1 MNNTGIATF
10 ANDCVF
16 TTPNPAQAKNPQVRN
31 SINGFPCLLYIND
44 ELEGVYT
51 FNLDRYSTNSL
62 GYDTTQFPKCL
73 SYEISAN
80 SDTTAGAFVPW
91 STSTGKT
98 EREYLAADFKC
109 RFPDNRVNGDDD
121 FAELKRLVDWVGNA
135 TDDMFREQIE
145 QYFNLEYLIRYY
157 LTVQLFGLIDNLGK
171 NTMLTTF
178 DGNVW
183 YMQLYDCD
191 SCTGLDNS
199 GAMKFDPDIE
209 VQVGVFNTSNS
220 RLWDK
225 LRRNFPNQILAQWE
239 VLRLNEFTEENI
251 MKYLVDNISDKI
263 PEINYNLDA
272 WKKYIVL
279 GKDMLFACHGNR
291 RQQIQRWIKERII
304 YVDTLLNYNVS
315 TNDYITVRVN
325 KLGEVH
331 FDIQTFQPM
340 YFSIK
345 FRNEVDGTGT
355 ITKRIGRGETVRFSY
370 NIPVATDQE
379 ILVYGGRFIKDLGD
393 LSEMNPTNLILSNAT
408 RLTKVKCTNADML
421 INASISGCT
430 MLQEVDLHGCNNLGA
445 GSDASLQTL
454 DLSACRNLRKVDI
467 SGTQLTALYTSQQGG
482 IIQEILYPYSIQ
494 IVQVQN
500 QARLTSLGIPCYY
513 TGNYNDERNIFAE
526 RLSLMQ
532 VSNCPNVRTFVKNY
546 YVNEDGSEV
555 PVPTFIGVSKGRTFN
570 LSNVMGHLTQI
581 DLSYCSNIESL
592 TLDNFYNL
600 TEINFDDIAPYN
612 ATTSN
617 LYNLTLTNCPNVETL
632 TFNQNTVDGEN
643 SLGVAFKTGTALD
656 LSGLYNLKHIR
667 SNVGVKGLKK
677 LILPLTISSLV
688 FDYPT
693 DTTYA
698 YGDSDIEDIF
708 SKNASHIEDDFK
720 GIDLLDIETITDF
733 SMGSLT
739 KISNAINLDVKITNT
754 FPYFNYFKTDN
765 YFKPEGIV
773 DISEYR
779 GSLEYLFK
787 GVDLDKLTVVCTEPL
802 PHTSGK
808 YMFAFASGEDVETLN
823 TLFSYMPNVTDFSYM
838 FYCGY
843 LKHAPLIP
851 IRAENV
857 SYMFYNNSTM
867 ETTPSNWSQ
876 AYPSTITPSY
886 CYTGCS
892 GIISID
898 GEPGSIDD
906 IPVAWGGFDREN
918 LTFSGETIVVD
929 NTLEREIINF
939 TASGQ
944 TLQNIV
950 PEVGQ
955 TSTIIANKS
964 EQPVGEGLSELILIA
979 DGETPQAELE
989 GLTLV
994 NLASEKRSGF
1004 MGQVSHSQNIKT
1016 GLNSNFVIEDE
1027 QEVFSTVV
1035 EGNSLVNIIPEIGE
1049 TTLLTNSDRS
1059 YSVEKGLDSTIIV
1072 KDGEMKQAIVYGETM
1087 TNLTDKTVPTDET
1100 TVEYKQSYLTGETIK
1115 APIEPEDGDYN
1126 TMLIEGNTLVNI
1138 VPRDGS
1144 TPMLT
1149 NNGMSHIN
1157 TDNGLDE
1164 SILVKEGEMPSA
1176 TLKGLTLHSLEHNGE
1191 TPTLTTGGLTMTSTE
1206 RGLDSDIIT
1215 KDGEM
1220 TSAIMKGQS
1229 FVNLSKMSDFTKS
1242 SSQDTIT
1249 YTDNGVNIVFGNHA
1263 THYGR
1268 FKNKYTSLKENTWY
1282 TTYIIVTKNTLPSD
1296 CYAQFNI
1303 RHGASGG
1310 DYRDVDEIL
1319 YSANGVHFNELH
1331 IYGGMVGTFRV
1342 ATYTQDYDYTLR
1354 ERFFGTLWN
1363 VIMPDGKAS
1372 DYYAGSELEYGVI
1385 VIEGDTLDLGNPK
1398 YFSGIGSVK
1407 APTLTTYGK
1416 NLFNH
1421 KKDSYKVN
1429 GIIVNPTVDGFE
1441 LDGTCSGYQSWD
1453 LLTGEFIGN
1462 SIPDLTYYSD
1472 KILAN
1477 CSGEYIFSFNVGR
1490 ENATELGNGILIS
1503 LTLVYDDTK
1512 SEQLSWDV
1520 RAGDSIELKRNIT
1533 VKSHINGVF
1542 AKRWYG
1548 GRCDGFKFANV
1559 QIEQGTQKTTYEP
1572 YKTSVNITTP
1582 SDVVLRGGKDVSGN
1596 VFQDTLDLTTGKL
1609 TRVYDWW
1616 DLKTLLQATAPHSGF
1631 SYNSSTNKVYVQW
1644 NLINTHNGI
1653 ANGVGSGGYNA
1664 LIVSPMFRFT
1674 KNFGANSNLDYNAI
1688 GFFNKY
1694 LYLNLPYEPFSNVT
1708 LENETTLNG
1717 DEAKE
1722 ALYQYLTD
1730 NPCEIGIALK
1740 NPREEQIDLSDQP
1753 KPYAYKDGSIYL
1765 SSSELTPTLDYK
1777 AQSPNNLV
1785 FPTLKTN
1792 TEYTLFGK
1800 GANGQTFSLCGTNLT
1815 ISELP
1820 MVVTS
1825 GSTDD
1830 TNVLPIGDEI
1840 KDFMIVEGS
1849 YPTQDVAYFE
1859 GYRSVEINAGDNLI
1873 HTTTKNLMITPPNGA
1888 SNTPGVSGKD
1898 VTVTYNNGEWH
1909 FEGSLTNSYAQFN
1922 LINLDYAGG
1931 TNASSYISSFI
1942 STNPKALTNPNIG
1955 NAVLTWK
1962 TRNNGTTGIISLHA
1976 LYEDG
1981 TAINFSNGI
1990 LGTTVPIN
1998 LASKPII
2005 GLLIKFWQTF
2015 DTIDFTLYDLQ
2026 LEYSTDGTKLGY
2038 TDYVPAKSTAIT
2050 SPSNLVLHSVYD
2062 KKDYLDIKTG
2072 ILTHKTRKC
2081 IFNDEV
2087 SYGATALLY
2096 NRVDGYI
2103 DFRFDCNNFENN
2115 YQGDSGWCIAI
2126 GGIDWTPHTDYN
2138 WWWGREPMEVDC
2150 IIIHRQYIDGRIRK
2164 DRLSEETADAIKA
2177 FLASCNLTI
2186 LYALT
2191 NPYTEQIDLSSKPKP
2206 YAYKD
2211 GAINLA
2217 TTTITPTLEY
2227 QSLSSN
2233 NFTATATVKPATT
2246 YTMYGNNANNQT
2258 IKLCGNNT
2266 TITSLPMLV
2275 TSGGAS
2281 SDNIFISGDV
2291 ITDVMLIEG
2300 DVRDQDINY
2309 FTGVNSVIEPTINTY
2324 TYNLLHQTS
2333 REFDFTASNPW
2344 ATFNSSMHNNVYTLE
2359 CTKVGSNLQPRFGFF
2374 KGFYIRN
2381 SSQMSSNY
2389 LEDNPIFETGKTYT
2403 LSFDMHYTIEN
2414 KLTQDERTVLRLHF
2428 INKDGAETADFT
2440 PIGDFGSNH
2449 LIPYLNT
2456 KSTIIMDNLSD
2467 DGWYEVKLHYYF
2479 TFTPNVDVYSIVW
2492 FAQYG
2497 GSYLFNMEVSNIQV
2511 TESTE
2516 ELPYIIPVYKGVNDT
2531 QGIELRKLPNG
2542 VCDSYNP
2549 ITGEYVQRVTYT
2561 DVNDY
2566 STYSELETPIITYK
2580 EKQQPYAVNNSLAKI
2595 ETSTN
2600 TVFPKLTYSM
2610 QSKNVFDTTRW
2621 GIGRKLTQ
2629 RNIAQMYINGSTTPL
2644 IPTETLTFTEQ
2655 QLSSGTIVLNSNGND
2670 IVVVNEDYSGRDI
2683 PYFEG
2688 MRSVES
2694 LEISSKKDNEIK
2706 SSVQIPKH
2714 VKLNG
2719 LPNGVRDSLD
2729 LRTGLL
2735 TRNVYELTLD
2745 GTESWEKQSD
2755 SYWFTDT
2762 HTSYRLIGDG
2772 RLSNFIANPWD
2783 GGTSRAY
2790 ISDEFKSL
2798 APSTANMNLSVE
2810 CIMLEKYEDSTS
2822 TVINIKIAKDKLA
2835 NDTVESFK
2843 SYLQENPVTL
2853 LYQMKTPT
2861 EEKLILNTNNS
2872 CDYGLE
2878 LPTGATDKYNVLT
2891 KAYTQ
2896 NIKSILLDGTHAW
2909 DSMEELSTTIKFC
2922 ATSTSVGVSDL
2933 NMKGSGGL
2941 YCDNDM
2947 FPNIN
2952 NDLDIEHC
2960 RVDVEGNKFYIFI
2973 NKERLLSPDLVGFQ
2987 IWLQENPFT
2996 MWYELNSPIMLTKE
3010 YNELDPSQA
3019 RWSMVEAYR
3028 NGTLEYKSNSDDG
3041 LTLYPIM
3048 DYIAKSS
3055 NSFVASMLKP
3065 DTSYTVYATD
3075 TLDGNKINLGGREQ
3089 AFSTGNVYTSGNT
3102 KRITFNS
3109 CPSVNNI
3116 VVVEGNTT
3124 LYHVPNFT
3132 GSINVKNPRLK
3143 IIGNNEIGIFNYS
3156 VESTPNPNIVLVGNN
3171 LTMTTTNKNE
3181 ALVYETWLQTG
3192 TTYTLSYNS
3201 NFLDVYAYD
3210 MYGTLL
3216 GSSTIT
3222 DKSDVGAT
3230 QQVKLSF
3237 VSPSTGYVKFKITN
3251 GEATGECNLNNLLLR
3266 KGTSTVYEAYK
3277 ENTVHATCELR
3288 GIGSVKDKLDLS
3300 STAYNMTKVIKEIV
3314 LDGTENWN
3322 TLSEDANGYI
3332 GFIMIPDIKM
3342 GGVALCD
3349 QYATYKS
3356 INDLV
3361 TNVNGIYVAEQQQ
3374 YVYLSIAKESL
3385 GRDTITIDRFKE
3397 YISKTKP
3404 VLRYEL
3410 ATPVTTTQ
3418 PYLVSNS
3425 NNLVTNKICAFSEGS
3440 IVINSDSKLAPKLTY
3455 SLPSANSFHLKNL
3468 KTGTRYTL
3476 KYPSASG
3483 TITIGNISYS
3493 INSNSMLFTTPLK
3506 ITGDTTSIVFSD
3518 ENPQDVILLEGVY
3531 NTREVPLFSGIKS
3544 VSNPIITVVNNATGE
3559 TTSFASTENVELR
3572 SLPNGL
3578 ADKLDIVRGKL
3589 TTVVGYREYQEGD
3602 ENLTNVLT
3610 DGYNTAYPLATPVVK
3625 SVVFNIPSVT
3635 SDSKIKLS
3643 SDYLIP
3649 QLNYRA
3655 KSSNNFPLDL
3665 LEGNSTY
3672 TLYADT
3678 LVSGNYSLGGVHGG
3692 VFTGTEVIALGD
3704 ITNNLLTFEGD
3715 LGLSNVMLI
3724 KGNSINMTVPYFK
3737 GIKTVKNSTF
3747 YIEGYAGES
3756 NEHIMDNTV
3765 TLRSCSC
3772 GTLKDYIDMKTG
3784 VLTKNLSEVT
3794 LNGTESWTIISSLE
3808 NVDSDYVLFG
3818 LTKVGAKNSQVTAI
3832 TCDRFNHSYLLG
3844 LSHAEEC
3851 IYSIDNQI
3859 RLCVKQSTINGNT
3872 VNALKSWLNQNNTT
3886 VIYALAT
3893 PETYTLTSTWA
3904 TTPITSYDTQTTFR
3918 TEVVDSLKP
3927 ILSVT
3932 VATTTLEQTVS
3943 GLEAKNAALEEEN
3956 LATMLALT
3964 DLYETM
3970 VAPSVVTTSVEPEPQ
3985 ATTYSMR
3992 RSVRSAEPIGMS
4004 VSPMGMV
4011 YARLVSKGFK
4021 SIDEVPYN
4029 LQPEVMYALRGM
4041 E

>member
-1 MNNTGIATF
+1 
-10 ANDCVF
+10 
-16 TTPNPAQAKNPQVRN
+16 
-31 SINGFPCLLYIND
+31 
-44 ELEGVYT
+44 
-51 FNLDRYSTNSL
+51 
-62 GYDTTQFPKCL
+62 
-73 SYEISAN
+73 
-80 SDTTAGAFVPW
+80 
-91 STSTGKT
+91 
-98 EREYLAADFKC
+98 
-109 RFPDNRVNGDDD
+109 
-121 FAELKRLVDWVGNA
+121 
-135 TDDMFREQIE
+135 
-145 QYFNLEYLIRYY
+145 
-157 LTVQLFGLIDNLGK
+157 
-171 NTMLTTF
+171 
-178 DGNVW
+178 
-183 YMQLYDCD
+183 
-191 SCTGLDNS
+191 
-199 GAMKFDPDIE
+199 MKFDPDIE
-209 VQVGVFNTSNS
+209 VKVGVFNTSNS

-291 RQQIQRWIKERII
+291 RQQIQRWIRERII

-345 FRNEVDGTGT
+345 FRNEVDGTGI

-632 TFNQNTVDGEN
+632 TFNQNTVYGEN
-643 SLGVAFKTGTALD
+643 SLGVAFKTGTVLD

-667 SNVGVKGLKK
+667 SNVGIKGLKK
-677 LILPLTISSLV
+677 IILPLTISSLV

-698 YGDSDIEDIF
+698 YGESDIEDIF
-708 SKNASHIEDDFK
+708 SKNASHVEDGFK

-739 KISNAINLDVKITNT
+739 KINNAINLDVKITDT

-765 YFKPEGIV
+765 YFKPEGRV

-955 TSTIIANKS
+955 TLTITANKS

-1016 GLNSNFVIEDE
+1016 GLNPNFNIEDE
-1027 QEVFSTVV
+1027 QEAFSTVV
-1035 EGNSLVNIIPEIGE
+1035 EGNSLVNIIPEVGE
-1049 TTLLTNSDRS
+1049 TTLLINSDRS
-1059 YSVEKGLDSTIIV
+1059 YSVEKGLDSAIIV
-1072 KDGEMKQAIVYGETM
+1072 KDGEMKQATVYGETM

-1100 TVEYKQSYLTGETIK
+1100 TVEYKQSYVTGETIN
-1115 APIEPEDGDYN
+1115 APIVPKDGDYD
-1126 TMLIEGNTLVNI
+1126 TMLIEGNTLVNLL
-1138 VPRDGS
+1138 PETGS
-1144 TPMLT
+1144 TLDLYVNSIGFTNELANDNEIICDGEVVEGYLEGNSTINLLGNCGQSLLFAGRKIQSGQKYSVEDLLSEIDYDVWHSKDGVPTTCYVTGYSDNPTNCRLKTYNYEVVYDEYAIAEAYNKLTPYYSNVSATVDENGKFVCLKNGAWGSMSQVEGKVVMYELDPNAVYTAYYKGDDESFNYYGNYSGGNISSAISISSGQVLYKTPWT
-1149 NNGMSHIN
+1149 NNTQAAMVVF
-1157 TDNGLDE
+1157 T
-1164 SILVKEGEMPSA
+1164 
-1176 TLKGLTLHSLEHNGE
+1176 
-1191 TPTLTTGGLTMTSTE
+1191 
-1206 RGLDSDIIT
+1206 
-1215 KDGEM
+1215 
-1220 TSAIMKGQS
+1220 
-1229 FVNLSKMSDFTKS
+1229 TKS
-1242 SSQDTIT
+1242 
-1249 YTDNGVNIVFGNHA
+1249 
-1263 THYGR
+1263 
-1268 FKNKYTSLKENTWY
+1268 
-1282 TTYIIVTKNTLPSD
+1282 
-1296 CYAQFNI
+1296 
-1303 RHGASGG
+1303 
-1310 DYRDVDEIL
+1310 
-1319 YSANGVHFNELH
+1319 
-1331 IYGGMVGTFRV
+1331 
-1342 ATYTQDYDYTLR
+1342 
-1354 ERFFGTLWN
+1354 
-1363 VIMPDGKAS
+1363 DGKANFLLNPKANVPVEMKIIKGNL
-1372 DYYAGSELEYGVI
+1372 YAYWGDEWYKHVGYKETIVDFSSAGQMTNDVQSVDLFTGKLYNKRTDTYSFVDIQNKPYFYKNGYIELLNNIEGTSVLLTTTIPTENYFPFSTSKVKFIPNPLLEY
-1385 VIEGDTLDLGNPK
+1385 
-1398 YFSGIGSVK
+1398 
-1407 APTLTTYGK
+1407 TLTWEGTATEIYFYGK
-1416 NLFNH
+1416 TYTENLTSPFYI
-1421 KKDSYKVN
+1421 KGFTATTRDYI
-1429 GIIVNPTVDGFE
+1429 GIK
-1441 LDGTCSGYQSWD
+1441 GYGIKNVM
-1453 LLTGEFIGN
+1453 LLLG
-1462 SIPDLTYYSD
+1462 D
-1472 KILAN
+1472 KTNEHNI
-1477 CSGEYIFSFNVGR
+1477 R
-1490 ENATELGNGILIS
+1490 WT
-1503 LTLVYDDTK
+1503 
-1512 SEQLSWDV
+1512 
-1520 RAGDSIELKRNIT
+1520 DSIEH
-1533 VKSHINGVF
+1533 V
-1542 AKRWYG
+1542 
-1548 GRCDGFKFANV
+1548 
-1559 QIEQGTQKTTYEP
+1559 
-1572 YKTSVNITTP
+1572 VNPEIRSNNQNFFRYP
-1582 SDVVLRGGKDVSGN
+1582 KED
-1596 VFQDTLDLTTGKL
+1596 F
-1609 TRVYDWW
+1609 
-1616 DLKTLLQATAPHSGF
+1616 
-1631 SYNSSTNKVYVQW
+1631 SSTNKNITIEYSSANKEYKVTFNNHSGYVGMDMMTGLMFDTDGSSIVP
-1644 NLINTHNGI
+1644 NPIINYMPKVGI
-1653 ANGVGSGGYNA
+1653 YDRKYDGYLDYFKITESNDDVVNKATYYSGLALSFDLEGTLPTTNTTFELWFEREDGNYAAAGVGITNTAQNGWDSNGAHMVAYVPYGGKNYVGRLRALMFKAWYNGATAEFYIRNIQLRWFNRGEDKYIHRYLYAPTTPKNTITTFDGVTLQSLPVAKDEINVKTGELTRRVKKVTVDMDNVTAIKRIKQNAANSDEEFTWFAIINSEYNNITDFTMLESNINYDSYRLDLYSPQFRTVRDYA
-1664 LIVSPMFRFT
+1664 LHWNADNLRDEITENIVFT
-1674 KNFGANSNLDYNAI
+1674 TTLQDGFFLFATKTSNLTPNFGS
-1688 GFFNKY
+1688 
-1694 LYLNLPYEPFSNVT
+1694 
-1708 LENETTLNG
+1708 TLNG
-1717 DEAKE
+1717 IQD
-1722 ALYQYLTD
+1722 
-1730 NPCEIGIALK
+1730 
-1740 NPREEQIDLSDQP
+1740 
-1753 KPYAYKDGSIYL
+1753 
-1765 SSSELTPTLDYK
+1765 TL
-1777 AQSPNNLV
+1777 AQSDIEEVKRLFGDNKIFDIYYACTPYTEQVEITEIPQVFTNGAIVADSDSHARPNFRFKAPSYNSYV
-1785 FPTLKTN
+1785 AKQMKPN
-1792 TEYTLFGK
+1792 AQYTLRFDGNIK
-1800 GANGQTFSLCGTNLT
+1800 NLNLGGNIIT
-1815 ISELP
+1815 PVVDNSI
-1820 MVVTS
+1820 VTS
-1825 GSTDD
+1825 GSTNQAMSSDKWVDYIDGLTVVHGTIDED
-1830 TNVLPIGDEI
+1830 TGENIATSDSNVRCEEYIPVKIGETYKI
-1840 KDFMIVEGS
+1840 YQNI
-1849 YPTQDVAYFE
+1849 PTTEDKHRRYIYAYGEDLTYYGRIQEAYGGCLQNDILTITSEKYKYIRVQFA
-1859 GYRSVEINAGDNLI
+1859 YNFDSNKNNLA
-1873 HTTTKNLMITPPNGA
+1873 TGMVFGFKKLA
-1888 SNTPGVSGKD
+1888 SNT
-1898 VTVTYNNGEWH
+1898 Y
-1909 FEGSLTNSYAQFN
+1909 
-1922 LINLDYAGG
+1922 
-1931 TNASSYISSFI
+1931 
-1942 STNPKALTNPNIG
+1942 
-1955 NAVLTWK
+1955 
-1962 TRNNGTTGIISLHA
+1962 
-1976 LYEDG
+1976 
-1981 TAINFSNGI
+1981 
-1990 LGTTVPIN
+1990 
-1998 LASKPII
+1998 SKP
-2005 GLLIKFWQTF
+2005 
-2015 DTIDFTLYDLQ
+2015 
-2026 LEYSTDGTKLGY
+2026 
-2038 TDYVPAKSTAIT
+2038 
-2050 SPSNLVLHSVYD
+2050 
-2062 KKDYLDIKTG
+2062 
-2072 ILTHKTRKC
+2072 
-2081 IFNDEV
+2081 
-2087 SYGATALLY
+2087 
-2096 NRVDGYI
+2096 
-2103 DFRFDCNNFENN
+2103 
-2115 YQGDSGWCIAI
+2115 
-2126 GGIDWTPHTDYN
+2126 
-2138 WWWGREPMEVDC
+2138 
-2150 IIIHRQYIDGRIRK
+2150 
-2164 DRLSEETADAIKA
+2164 
-2177 FLASCNLTI
+2177 
-2186 LYALT
+2186 
-2191 NPYTEQIDLSSKPKP
+2191 
-2206 YAYKD
+2206 
-2211 GAINLA
+2211 
-2217 TTTITPTLEY
+2217 
-2227 QSLSSN
+2227 
-2233 NFTATATVKPATT
+2233 
-2246 YTMYGNNANNQT
+2246 
-2258 IKLCGNNT
+2258 
-2266 TITSLPMLV
+2266 
-2275 TSGGAS
+2275 
-2281 SDNIFISGDV
+2281 
-2291 ITDVMLIEG
+2291 MLIEG

-2324 TYNLLHQTS
+2324 TYNLSHQTS
-2333 REFDFTASNPW
+2333 REFDYSSDAWGT
-2344 ATFNSSMHNNVYTLE
+2344 TFNSSMHNNVYTLE
-2359 CTKVGSNLQPRFGFF
+2359 NTTVGNNLQPRFGFF
-2374 KGFYIRN
+2374 KGFKIE
-2381 SSQMSSNY
+2381 QLAQIPSNY
-2389 LEDNPIFETGKTYT
+2389 LEDSPIFETGKTYT
-2403 LSFDMHYTIEN
+2403 LSFDMHFTVEN
-2414 KLTQDERTVLRLHF
+2414 KVTQDERSLFKLHF
-2428 INKDGAETADFT
+2428 IKKDGVDTTDFT
-2440 PIGDFGSNH
+2440 PVGDFGSNH
-2449 LIPYLNT
+2449 LVPYLNT
-2456 KSTIIMDNLSD
+2456 KSTIIIDNLSD

-2479 TFTPNVDVYSIVW
+2479 TFTSNVDVYSIAWYV
-2492 FAQYG
+2492 QYG
-2497 GSYLFNMEVSNIQV
+2497 GQYLFNMEVTNIQA

-2516 ELPYIIPVYKGVNDT
+2516 ELPYTIPVYKGVNDT

-2549 ITGEYVQRVTYT
+2549 ITGEYVRRVTYT

-2566 STYSELETPIITYK
+2566 STYSEIETPVTTYK
-2580 EKQQPYAVNNSLAKI
+2580 EPQHPYAVYNGVAKI
-2595 ETSTN
+2595 GTSTN

-2688 MRSVES
+2688 MRSVEA
-2694 LEISSKKDNEIK
+2694 LEISSKKDGLIN
-2706 SSVQIPKH
+2706 SSVQVPKH
-2714 VKLNG
+2714 IKLNG

-2729 LRTGLL
+2729 LKTGLL
-2735 TRNVYELTLD
+2735 TRNVYELVLD

-2762 HTSYRLIGDG
+2762 HTSYRLIGDS
-2772 RLSNFIANPWD
+2772 RVSNFITNPWD
-2783 GGTSRAY
+2783 GETSRAY
-2790 ISDEFKSL
+2790 ISDGFKSL
-2798 APSTANMNLSVE
+2798 ATSIANMNLSVE

-2835 NDTVESFK
+2835 DDTATSFK
-2843 SYLQENPVTL
+2843 AYLQENPVTL

-2896 NIKSILLDGTHAW
+2896 NIKSIILDGINAW

-2922 ATSTSVGVSDL
+2922 ATSASVGVSDL

-2941 YCDNDM
+2941 YCNNDM

-2996 MWYELNSPIMLTKE
+2996 MWYELNSPIILTKE

-3028 NGTLEYKSNSDDG
+3028 NGKLEYKANSDDG

-3048 DYIAKSS
+3048 NYVAKSS
-3055 NSFVASMLKP
+3055 NSFVAPMLKP
-3065 DTSYTVYATD
+3065 DTSYTVYATN
-3075 TLDGNKINLGGREQ
+3075 TMSGNKINLGGREE

-3143 IIGNNEIGIFNYS
+3143 IIGNNEISIFNYS
-3156 VESTPNPNIVLVGNN
+3156 VESTHNPNIVLVGNN
-3171 LTMTTTNKNE
+3171 LTMTATNINE
-3181 ALVYETWLQTG
+3181 ALVYETWLQIG

-3201 NFLDVYAYD
+3201 NLLDIYAYD

-3222 DKSDVGAT
+3222 DKSDVGAI

-3277 ENTVHATCELR
+3277 ENTVHANCELR

-3300 STAYNMTKVIKEIV
+3300 STAYNMTKVIKEVV

-3349 QYATYKS
+3349 QYSTYKS

-3374 YVYLSIAKESL
+3374 YVYLSISKESL
-3385 GRDTITIDRFKE
+3385 GRGTITIDRFKE
-3397 YISKTKP
+3397 YISKIKP

-3425 NNLVTNKICAFSEGS
+3425 NNLVTNKVCVFSEGS
-3440 IVINSDSKLAPKLTY
+3440 IIINSDSKLAPKLTY
-3455 SLPSANSFHLKNL
+3455 SLPSANSFHLRNL

-3493 INSNSMLFTTPLK
+3493 ITSDSMLFTTPLK
-3506 ITGDTTSIVFSD
+3506 ITGDTTSVMFSD

-3544 VSNPIITVVNNATGE
+3544 VSNPIITVVNNSTGE
-3559 TTSFASTENVELR
+3559 TSSFASTENVELR

-3625 SVVFNIPSVT
+3625 NVVFNIPSVT

-3665 LEGNSTY
+3665 LEGNTTY

-3756 NEHIMDNTV
+3756 NNHIIDSTV

-3818 LTKVGAKNSQVTAI
+3818 LTKVGAKNSQTTAI

-3964 DLYETM
+3964 EVYEMMYASTPM
-3970 VAPSVVTTSVEPEPQ
+3970 ATGEGEETVSATSVEKVEEEIIV
-3985 ATTYSMR
+3985 TN
-3992 RSVRSAEPIGMS
+3992 I
-4004 VSPMGMV
+4004 GMV
-4011 YARLVSKGFK
+4011 YAKLVKRGLKDINAVPYFLRKEVLYAISKRLV
-4021 SIDEVPYN
+4021 
-4029 LQPEVMYALRGM
+4029 
-4041 E
+4041 